1 MGEVAVCMPVFNDW
15 TSALVVV
22 ERVRSALA
30 VAGDTARFLLVD
42 DGSTESCE
50 GAVPADVEVL
60 HLRRNVG
67 HQRAI
72 AVGLV
77 RLNDVLGPEVDVVV
91 MDADGEDIPE
101 QVPVLVDAARAAG
114 GREVVFAKRTKRS
127 EGVGFRIGYHLY
139 RFAHRAMTG
148 RSVEV
153 GNFSVIPRSVLPTV
167 VSVSEIWVHYA
178 AGVIKARIPVLL
190 VPLPRGERIAGRSKM
205 NTVSLVGH
213 GLGALSIFGE
223 EIVVRSLGACI
234 AGVVLT
240 VVAAVVAAA
249 VGSGPVAIVCAVA
262 AAVFIAAGVQGVLA
276 AVVLYRLKSMM
287 AVVPI
292 GDAHRWMLPEP
303 ILPPAAGEALS
314 VPGSE
319 DEESGVDLGRS

>member
-1 MGEVAVCMPVFNDW
+1 MGHVAVCMPVFNDW

-22 ERVRSALA
+22 ERVRAALA
-30 VAGDTARFLLVD
+30 ESGDQARFLLVD
-42 DGSTESCE
+42 DGSTDRCESE
-50 GAVPADVEVL
+50 NPADVEVL

-77 RLNDVLGPEVDVVV
+77 RLNERLGPNCDVVV

-101 QVPVLVDAARAAG
+101 QVPGLVAASRSSG
-114 GREVVFAKRTKRS
+114 EGSVVFAKRTKRS
-127 EGVGFRIGYHLY
+127 EGLGFRAGYHLY
-139 RFAHRAMTG
+139 RVAHRVLTG
-148 RSVEV
+148 RAVEV
-153 GNFSVIPRSVLPTV
+153 GNFSVIPRQLLPTV

-178 AGVIKARIPVLL
+178 AGVIKARIPVEL

-223 EIVVRSLGACI
+223 EIVVRSLGACLL
-234 AGVVLT
+234 GVVVTVLAAVLAAT
-240 VVAAVVAAA
+240 LGAAPVAVVAAVM
-249 VGSGPVAIVCAVA
+249 

-292 GDAHRWMLPEP
+292 GDAHQWMLPDP
-303 ILPPAAGEALS
+303 VLPAAAARLDDQTERGA
-314 VPGSE
+314 
-319 DEESGVDLGRS
+319 DGVERP